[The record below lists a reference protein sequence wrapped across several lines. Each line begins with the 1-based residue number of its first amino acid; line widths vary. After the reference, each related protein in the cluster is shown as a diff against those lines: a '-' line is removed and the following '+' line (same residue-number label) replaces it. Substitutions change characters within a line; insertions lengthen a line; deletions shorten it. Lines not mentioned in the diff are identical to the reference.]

1 VCAEVRYDVEVN
13 GRRRQVEVHRADGR
27 FVVSVDGR
35 SWDVDASRIDAQTL
49 SLLMT
54 PASAGSAVASPGS
67 VASHDVT
74 FAANG
79 LGSLTAYV
87 SGLPVSVVL
96 NGRQRRGA
104 REEGHRGG
112 GPQRVVAPMPGK
124 VVRVLVR
131 PGDIVRARQALA
143 VVEAMKMENE
153 LKSGRDGRVAEV
165 AVRDGQS
172 VEAGALLVV
181 IGDE

>member
-1 VCAEVRYDVEVN
+1 MRYDVEVN
-13 GRRRQVEVHRADGR
+13 GRRRQVEVHRAAGR
-27 FVVSVDGR
+27 FQMSVGGR
-35 SWDVDASRIDAQTL
+35 SWDVDASRVDAHTL

-54 PASAGSAVASPGS
+54 PVPVGSTAAWPASGFS
-67 VASHDVT
+67 ASHEVT
-74 FAANG
+74 FAADA
-79 LGSLTAYV
+79 GSGALTAYV

-104 REEGHRGG
+104 GEEGHHGG

-131 PGDIVRARQALA
+131 SGDVVRARQGLV

-153 LKSGRDGRVAEV
+153 LKSGRDGRVADV

-181 IGDE
+181 IADE